1 MENRKTVLIV
11 DDSKP
16 MLELIRR
23 STSLM
28 GLNPFAAHNVI
39 DAIEILENT
48 DIDLV
53 ITDMNMP
60 GIGGEQL
67 VRYISQHYSA
77 IPVLVVTGYPDV
89 RNAVTV
95 MQLGAIEYLIK
106 PFTMEELESAISK
119 VLEKQLHQSPTSKTE
134 LNYPDVFHGMI
145 GKSDAMKRLFSI
157 IDKTKNNLASVLI
170 TGESGTGKEM
180 VARAIHYNSKNASAP
195 FVAVNCGAI
204 PDQLLES
211 ELFGHLKGA
220 FTGAN
225 QTRVGFFQAANGGT
239 LFLDEITNAT
249 PAVQAKL
256 LRAIQEKEVTMLGDV
271 KSMKVNL
278 RLISASN
285 VDFQE
290 SIHNKDF
297 REDLYYRLN
306 VITIHIPALRERTE
320 DIPLLVQYFNQRF
333 SKEYHKPIPKIP
345 KPVMQLLEV
354 YAWPG
359 NVRELENL
367 IHRLVILCENE
378 INMELIPDHMKMNLK
393 KKTST
398 AKLISLKEMEK
409 QHILHVLSQVGNNKS
424 KAAAILGID
433 RKTLRSKLND
443 E

>member
-11 DDSKP
+11 DDSKD

-28 GLNPFAAHNVI
+28 GLNPFAAQNVM

-48 DIDLV
+48 AIDLV

-67 VRYISQHYSA
+67 VRYLSQHYPNT
-77 IPVLVVTGYPDV
+77 PVLVVTGYPDV

-106 PFTMEELESAISK
+106 PFTFEELESSIFK
-119 VLEKQLHQSPTSKTE
+119 VLDKTPSAE
-134 LNYPDVFHGMI
+134 GVQDDSTVYPDTFHGII
-145 GKSDAMKRLFSI
+145 GKSAAMKQLFSV
-157 IDKTKNNLASVLI
+157 IDKTKSNLASVLI

-220 FTGAN
+220 FTGAH

-271 KSMKVNL
+271 KPMKVNL

-285 VDFQE
+285 VDIKE
-290 SIHNKDF
+290 MIHNHDF

-306 VITIHIPALRERTE
+306 VITIEIPPLRERME
-320 DIPLLVQYFNQRF
+320 DIPVLVHHFARRY
-333 SKEYHKPIPKIP
+333 SKEYHKETPKIP
-345 KPVMQLLEV
+345 KPILHVFQG

-367 IHRLVILCENE
+367 VHRLVILCEQE
-378 INMELIPDHMKMNLK
+378 ITMNLIPDYMKMNLK
-393 KKTST
+393 PKDNAYKI
-398 AKLISLKEMEK
+398 ISLKEMEK
-409 QHILHVLSQVGNNKS
+409 QHILHVLSHVENNKS
-424 KAAAILGID
+424 KAAEILGID
-433 RKTLRSKLND
+433 RKTLRNKLN